1 MANRR
6 MISKDIMTSDAFLTL
21 PIAAQALYTQIV
33 LDADDRGFCDSP
45 VRLMRMIGAERED
58 LEALISKRFMLA
70 FDTGVVCV
78 KHWEMTNAIQPSRR
92 TETRYVTELETLE
105 VKSNGAYTE
114 KSKSEI
120 SPSTS
125 GVHEC
130 QQVVDKVSTTC
141 QQDADT
147 LSTQYRLGKDRI
159 GQVSVYPSV
168 TSLEGGA
175 ETENQPGGAPA
186 GIDGSSEIAE
196 RPAEDK
202 VRTYFECN
210 LPKIDY
216 LPFFLHYA
224 ERGWVDAKGNPI
236 VDWKS
241 AARKWAYNQP
251 VHDQDRRDRGLKP
264 ESEIR
269 CEPKPR
275 QTKPVEIEEL
285 RRELGKLRDVPR
297 PRGSTLS
304 KAQMRKAQ
312 LEARL
317 SELERG
323 AA

>member
-58 LEALISKRFMLA
+58 LEALVEKRFLLS
-70 FDTGVVCV
+70 FDSGVVCV
-78 KHWEMTNAIQPSRR
+78 KHWEMTNTVKKDRFN
-92 TETRYVTELETLE
+92 ETKYLAEFDTLE
-105 VKSNGAYTE
+105 IKPNGAYTE
-114 KSKSEI
+114 RKVGNQ
-120 SPSTS
+120 PSTCDGS
-125 GVHEC
+125 NMEPEWNQTGSNMEP
-130 QQVVDKVSTTC
+130 QV
-141 QQDADT
+141 
-147 LSTQYRLGKDRI
+147 RLGKVRL
-159 GQVSVYPSV
+159 GKSVYPSV

-275 QTKPVEIEEL
+275 QTKPVEIEIEEL

>member
-6 MISKDIMTSDAFLTL
+6 MISRDIMTSDAFLTL
-21 PIAAQALYTQIV
+21 PIAAQALYAQIV

-58 LEALISKRFMLA
+58 LDALISKRFLLA
-70 FDTGVVCV
+70 FDSGVVCV

-92 TETRYVTELETLE
+92 VETRYVTELESLE
-105 VKSNGAYTE
+105 LKSNGAYTE
-114 KSKSEI
+114 KRKPEI
-120 SPSTS
+120 NPSTS

-130 QQVVDKVSTTC
+130 RQNADKVPTSC
-141 QQDADT
+141 QQDADS
-147 LSTQYRLGKDRI
+147 LSTQYRLGKDRL

-175 ETENQPGGAPA
+175 EIEN
-186 GIDGSSEIAE
+186 SSEIAE
-196 RPAEDK
+196 RPTEDE

-210 LPKIDY
+210 LPRIDY
-216 LPFFLHYA
+216 LAFFLHYA

-251 VHDQDRRDRGLKP
+251 VHDQDRRDRGLKS

-269 CEPKPR
+269 RELKPR
-275 QTKPVEIEEL
+275 QAKPAKIEIEEL
-285 RRELGKLRDVPR
+285 RRELGKLRDVPK
-297 PRGSTLS
+297 PKGPTLS
-304 KAQMRKAQ
+304 KAQMKKAR

-323 AA
+323 AATWAG